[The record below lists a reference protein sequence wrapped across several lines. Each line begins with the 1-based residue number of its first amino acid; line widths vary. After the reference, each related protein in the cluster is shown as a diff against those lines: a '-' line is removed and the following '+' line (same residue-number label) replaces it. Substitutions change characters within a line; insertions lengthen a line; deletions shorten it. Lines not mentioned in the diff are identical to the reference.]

1 MKMIGISR
9 LTSAMRVWR
18 SRPERPGSR
27 TSSTRQLG
35 PSARGPPP
43 TPARDSCAVAYVAT
57 PHPADRTRPPSASR
71 TDASSST
78 TKTIASGIGL
88 TREILSERAVRGRR
102 PSKSARKRAVA
113 WVVQAASRVA
123 RRVQDRAIMNDRR
136 LLRPGVSLAVIAAI
150 LTVGALHVGRAFFIP
165 LTLALALHALL
176 RPLVRGLE
184 RLRIPTPL
192 GAAIIVLGAVAVGVT
207 AAWSLSGPVA
217 TWVEKAPTSF
227 ANARVKL
234 SNIVR
239 PLDRLTDAAVGAH
252 DSPPTSPPLA
262 SATAGPPLLARLL
275 GGATT
280 LVLGLAEVIVLLYL
294 MLAGGLTRAASELLP
309 DTESI
314 VTRYLALSAAINAC
328 EGIAV
333 GIVMWAIGMPD
344 PLVWGLLTF
353 ALEFIPYLGAAAM
366 VGLLTITGLADRKS
380 TRLNSS

>member
-1 MKMIGISR
+1 MSDR
-9 LTSAMRVWR
+9 RW
-18 SRPERPGSR
+18 SRP
-27 TSSTRQLG
+27 
-35 PSARGPPP
+35 
-43 TPARDSCAVAYVAT
+43 
-57 PHPADRTRPPSASR
+57 ADT
-71 TDASSST
+71 
-78 TKTIASGIGL
+78 
-88 TREILSERAVRGRR
+88 LS
-102 PSKSARKRAVA
+102 
-113 WVVQAASRVA
+113 
-123 RRVQDRAIMNDRR
+123 
-136 LLRPGVSLAVIAAI
+136 VIALI
-150 LTVGALHVGRAFFIP
+150 LTVGALYVARAFFIP
-165 LTLALALHALL
+165 LTPALALHALL

-184 RLRIPTPL
+184 RLRVPTPL

-252 DSPPTSPPLA
+252 DPPPTSPPLA

-280 LVLGLAEVIVLLYL
+280 LVLSLAEVIVLLYL
-294 MLAGGLTRAASELLP
+294 MLAGGLRRAASELLP

-314 VTRYLALSAAINAC
+314 VARYLALSSVINC
-328 EGIAV
+328 GEGIAV

-353 ALEFIPYLGAAAM
+353 ALEFIPYLGAATM
-366 VGLLTITGLADRKS
+366 VGLLTITSLTTFPSSGHALLAPLSYLAITMLQNNVLSPFVYAGRLKLNPLAVMVGVLFWWFIWGVPGVFLAIPIDRKS
-380 TRLNSS
+380 TRLNSSHSS